1 MLRDYDLNL
10 LTVFDSVMKLGSV
23 SKAADKLGMTSAA
36 VSQNLSRLREQVG
49 DPLFIRQGRGLQPT
63 QYALNMHKHVAEGL
77 SAIRFGLETDAG
89 FDPATSKREFII
101 GGQGY
106 FDLGGITATF
116 AKNQRHRPAYHGE
129 FKVL

>member
-89 FDPATSKREFII
+89 FDPATSKR
-101 GGQGY
+101 
-106 FDLGGITATF
+106 
-116 AKNQRHRPAYHGE
+116 
-129 FKVL
+129 

>member
-77 SAIRFGLETDAG
+77 SAIRFGLETDAVLILQPVSVSLLLAVRAISIWWYYRH
-89 FDPATSKREFII
+89 FCKKSATSPRIS
-101 GGQGY
+101 
-106 FDLGGITATF
+106 
-116 AKNQRHRPAYHGE
+116 R
-129 FKVL
+129 

>member
-49 DPLFIRQGRGLQPT
+49 DPLFIRQGRG
-63 QYALNMHKHVAEGL
+63 
-77 SAIRFGLETDAG
+77 
-89 FDPATSKREFII
+89 
-101 GGQGY
+101 
-106 FDLGGITATF
+106 
-116 AKNQRHRPAYHGE
+116 
-129 FKVL
+129 